1 MTLSH
6 PTTSTQ
12 KLLSV
17 QQRIDVVVVPEGRS
31 DQTTA
36 LVFCDIAETV
46 QDGLQDL
53 GHPSRI
59 VYCTNLVT
67 DHCFAKGGK
76 FIILAPHNLASY
88 FTGDGG
94 LAVLEKQLLPPDAGD
109 ATLCFQ
115 ERERETHRQR
125 QRERTEKCTKV
136 I

>member
-6 PTTSTQ
+6 PTISTQ
-12 KLLSV
+12 KLLSA
-17 QQRIDVVVVPEGRS
+17 QIRIDLVVVPEGPS

-36 LVFCDIAETV
+36 LVFRDIAETV
-46 QDGLQDL
+46 QDGLHNL

-67 DHCFAKGGK
+67 DHCFAKGGS

-109 ATLCFQ
+109 GTLVVS
-115 ERERETHRQR
+115 EMRERG
-125 QRERTEKCTKV
+125 REMHQC
-136 I
+136 